1 MGKILKRILSLVLTL
16 VLVFQLLPLNAF
28 AAEVLTDTAAEETNW
43 EMPEQEEPDVVG
55 EVEELRDHTSKQFR
69 LSDGSFAAV
78 NYGIPVHYRD
88 GNNNWVDVDNTLTY
102 SSSAGQYLSVNGDEQ
117 RGFADILTN
126 GQPVLVSQ
134 YEDYG
139 VEISLLPLAYETSAE
154 DTAVESEPT
163 PEATEVPEPEVT
175 EPVPETTVPEETV
188 PETTVPDESVPEVAI
203 PEETEPE
210 TTEPA
215 DTIPEATE
223 PEETVPE
230 VTAPEETEPQVT
242 EPVETEPTNPAETIP
257 EATEPDETVPEG
269 TIPEETDPQ
278 VTEPVETEPTTP
290 TETTP
295 EATEP
300 EGTIPEETA
309 PQVTEPVGT
318 EPETTEPTDTIPEAT
333 EPEEMVPE
341 VTVPEEPVISETTPP
356 AEQEEPETGTVIP
369 SSVSAIVLNPGE
381 TSTYSTREDMPL
393 SEQFLPE
400 KMGSHVIYESVFPGV
415 DLIYENYGY
424 DIKETILVN
433 ELQESYAYRF
443 LLAAEGL
450 TASLNERGSIT
461 LTDSEGE
468 VIYEI
473 PVPYMFDAAGET
485 SYAVEYSLEEMEGDY
500 ILTVT
505 ADVEWIEDE
514 SRSFPVSIDP
524 TISLKCEYVN
534 NGTLYTTHVVQGD
547 PNLAHDGT
555 DVQYIGYGM
564 GWNSN
569 QSTTIKEC
577 QIYTHVA
584 RLPDV
589 PEGCEMVEAT
599 LQYYMYGDDSAY
611 SHIGCPT
618 LEIAA
623 YPVTEDNSNGKY
635 KTWIDGLTWN
645 TRPEFNT
652 SNLIDF
658 AVASEST
665 EGSYIQWDVTEQVE
679 EWYADSTITNRTL
692 ALVGYESPN
701 YNGSHCAIAVLDSY
715 GTSRPPALVVKYRSA
730 IGLESYYTYQNQN
743 IGAAGTAYVSD
754 YTGKLVILKNLVSHA
769 STIMPFSLNMVH
781 NSYYKSAQ
789 FKEVSGTGMVFGN
802 GWKLDAVQTLTDCTG
817 DLSNYKLY
825 IDGDGTYHYFLK
837 DGSVWKDED
846 GLDLTISSVTIKDSS
861 GTSRGSGYQIASGQG
876 DKLCFYKGLL
886 VQQIDANGNKIFY
899 IYNDTNA
906 GTSGTAWLPTGSGDK
921 LVKVIQWNKGSS
933 TDILLATIAY
943 DSNGRLD
950 SVTDRMGNTTV
961 FTYSGQVCTW
971 AINEDKDE
979 TVQYKY
985 SSGRLLE
992 AIDKTSRYK
1001 IVYEY
1006 NNNRISSFTES
1017 ASSDGT
1023 TWTARTKITVEGSRD
1038 KTTYRSPGPDGV
1050 ISNNDD
1056 LLTTYLFDDEGRTIN
1071 SNTTNVDK
1079 TIVYGASTGAY
1090 ATTST
1095 TTPALNNH
1103 LMNSASIG
1111 TVAVNL
1117 LTDSGFEKSSGWELK
1132 VADNSGT
1139 GTSPVRSADS
1149 HRTGSKALKFS
1160 RASSDTGIL
1169 RAAQRVEGLA
1179 SGQTYTFSVYVNTTG
1194 VTSFGSDGGIYL
1206 SISSG
1211 GSGTSDM
1218 LNYQT
1223 VSTVDSGWTRLS
1235 LTFKTTSN
1243 YAVVNVYGKNF
1254 VGTAYIDDVQLE
1266 KDDAP
1271 SNVNLVTNSEM
1282 NGSGSTVT
1290 GWTAGTNNVTINTNE
1305 GIGITKAA
1313 AIASTPLV
1321 QGYLYQDIPLN
1332 LPYTQTYVLSG
1343 WANADALPS
1352 NQPEHPDVKR
1362 FALRAEI
1369 YYANGTKEDVYLPF
1383 SAEIDGEWQFAS
1395 SIIVPKEDS
1404 DVTKIRLY
1412 CVYHYNVGTAL
1423 FDNISLVREPAQT
1436 MKYDDNGYLVSVA
1449 TDGISEDVNTYSGGN
1464 LIKTVTSG
1472 SGTFTYDYD
1481 DNHNLIEATNGVI
1494 TQTNTYNTMGN
1505 ATETELSGTGTSET
1519 ITTTASYTTDG
1530 NHMDEYTDMLGST
1543 YYTAYTGNLN
1553 KMYGLPSSTWD
1564 HQNVQTVFSYHND
1577 GRTNLQY
1584 LRDKESKV
1592 EYIRLTNAYDGTK
1605 RLTGITRTSGN
1616 ETNTSSS
1623 RTQTYT
1629 FGYDVFDQVT
1639 TIGVGNRTLT
1649 TNTYD
1654 SAGNLTR
1661 QAFGNGDYVNYTYDE
1676 LGRVKKT
1683 TTEANKTVEYAYN
1696 SDGQLASTTSGTL
1709 RYDYLY
1715 DSLGR
1720 LIRSSTHNG
1729 STLKLETRQQYDD
1742 SNRLSK
1748 QNINL
1753 VDSQYE
1759 VRYTYN
1765 NKGLLTRTS
1774 YSSLPDLTYTYDGL
1788 QRQSTSE
1795 NTVRTRTDTYQ
1806 SGTNL
1811 VTKVSYTAGTGGTSF
1826 QPFELQYTYDD
1837 YGNIETVTAGSVFYN
1852 QEYTYDA
1859 QGQLLT
1865 AKINGVDYLY
1875 TYDTAGNLLTAT
1887 NQTGTHSYVYG
1898 DTNGWVDLLTSFD
1911 NHTISYDGNGNP
1923 TSYYNGTSWTFG
1935 WQNGRELTSA
1945 SKSGTSISY
1954 TYDGDG
1960 IRTSKTVG
1968 GVTYNYIYA
1977 SGKLMRQ
1984 TWTESG
1990 TAHVMDFF
1998 YDEKGAPYAL
2008 KYDGTTYFY
2017 LLNLQGDVI
2026 GITSS
2031 TGSRYGVYRY
2041 DAYGNI
2047 ISQSSHSILA
2057 KNPLRYRGYVYDQE
2071 TGFYYLQSRY
2081 YDPAI
2086 GRFINADALTTT
2098 GQGFLGYNMFA
2109 YCGNN
2114 PTVREDSNG
2123 KAFDTVFDVI
2133 SIGMDIAELVA
2144 NPTNLVTWGALAADV
2159 ASLVLPG
2166 VSGGGKIVRF
2176 IASADKITDAAKYA
2190 DDVID
2195 SAKVISS
2202 STDLGKAMHMAY
2214 KPIQESSTGYINK
2227 ALSTV
2232 FEEVSSKMRPDAI
2245 DTAKN
2250 VIYEL
2255 KPYNKSSFKRAIS
2268 QTQRYLKEIG
2278 NPPNWTIVI
2287 DMYY

>member
-1 MGKILKRILSLVLTL
+1 MMSKILKRLLSLVLTL
-16 VLVFQLLPLNAF
+16 ALVFQLLPLNAF
-28 AAEVLTDTAAEETNW
+28 AAEVLTDTSTEETNW

-78 NYGIPVHYRD
+78 NYGIPVHYLD
-88 GNNNWVDVDNTLTY
+88 DNNNWVDVDNTLTY
-102 SSSAGQYLSVNGDEQ
+102 SNSAGQYLSVNGDEQ

-134 YEDYG
+134 YGEYN
-139 VEISLLPLAYETSAE
+139 VEMSLLPLTYETATDDS
-154 DTAVESEPT
+154 VVPEPI
-163 PEATEVPEPEVT
+163 PEATEEPEPEVT
-175 EPVPETTVPEETV
+175 EPVTEATAPEETV
-188 PETTVPDESVPEVAI
+188 PETTVPDESFPEVTI
-203 PEETEPE
+203 PEETEPQ

-215 DTIPEATE
+215 EPIPDATE
-223 PEETVPE
+223 PEETAPA
-230 VTAPEETEPQVT
+230 VTVPEETGPQVT
-242 EPVETEPTNPAETIP
+242 EPTETEPEITIPTEPVP
-257 EATEPDETVPEG
+257 EATEPAETVPEG
-269 TIPEETDPQ
+269 TIPEETEPQ
-278 VTEPVETEPTTP
+278 
-290 TETTP
+290 
-295 EATEP
+295 ATEP
-300 EGTIPEETA
+300 AE
-309 PQVTEPVGT
+309 T
-318 EPETTEPTDTIPEAT
+318 EPETTIPTETIPEPT
-333 EPEEMVPE
+333 EPEETVPE
-341 VTVPEEPVISETTPP
+341 VTIPEEPVIPETTPP
-356 AEQEEPETGTVIP
+356 AEPEEPETGNVIP

-400 KMGSHVIYESVFPGV
+400 KMGSHVIYESVFPGI
-415 DLIYENYGY
+415 DLMYENYGY

-505 ADVEWIEDE
+505 ADAEWIEDE

-679 EWYADSTITNRTL
+679 EWYANSSITNRTL

-701 YNGSHCAIAVLDSY
+701 YSASHCAIAVLDSY

-886 VQQIDANGNKIFY
+886 VQQIDSNGNKIFY

-906 GTSGTAWLPTGSGDK
+906 GTSGAEWLPNGSGDK
-921 LVKVIQWNKGSS
+921 LVKVIQRNKGSS
-933 TDILLATIAY
+933 TDIVLATIAY
-943 DSNGRLD
+943 DSDGRLD
-950 SVTDRMGNTTV
+950 TVTDRMENTTK

-1023 TWTARTKITVEGSRD
+1023 NWTARTKITVDGSRD
-1038 KTTYRSPGPDGV
+1038 KTTYRSPGPDGI
-1050 ISNNDD
+1050 ISSSDTNSDD

-1160 RASSDTGIL
+1160 RTSSDTGVL
-1169 RAAQRVEGLA
+1169 RAAQSVTGLT
-1179 SGQTYTFSVYVNTTG
+1179 SGQTYTFSAYVNTSG
-1194 VTSFGSDGGIYL
+1194 ITSFGSDGGIYL
-1206 SISSG
+1206 KVTSG
-1211 GSGTSDM
+1211 GSGTGDT
-1218 LNYQT
+1218 LDYTT
-1223 VSTVDSGWTRLS
+1223 VSTVDGGWTRLS
-1235 LTFKTTSN
+1235 LTFKATAST
-1243 YAVVNVYGKNF
+1243 AVVNVYGKNF
-1254 VGTAYIDDVQLE
+1254 VGTAYIDDMQLE

-1352 NQPEHPDVKR
+1352 NQPMHPDVKR
-1362 FALRAEI
+1362 FALRAEL
-1369 YYANGTKEDVYLPF
+1369 YYANGTKQDVYLPF

-1395 SIIVPKEDS
+1395 SVIVPKEDS

-1449 TDGISEDVNTYSGGN
+1449 TDGISEDVNTYDGGN
-1464 LIKTVTSG
+1464 LIQTVTQG
-1472 SGTFTYDYD
+1472 SGTFDYTYE
-1481 DNHNLIEATNGVI
+1481 NHNLKTATNGVI

-1530 NHMDEYTDMLGST
+1530 NHMSTYTDMLNMVYS
-1543 YYTAYTGNLN
+1543 TAYTNPLN
-1553 KMYGLPSSTWD
+1553 QMYGLPSSTWD
-1564 HQNVQTVFSYHND
+1564 QNNVQTVFSYHND

-1649 TNTYD
+1649 TNTYN
-1654 SAGNLTR
+1654 STGNLTR
-1661 QAFGNGDYVNYTYDE
+1661 QAFGNGDYVDYEYDE
-1676 LGRVKKT
+1676 LGRVRKT
-1683 TTEANKTVEYAYN
+1683 TTETGKTVDYAYN
-1696 SDGQLASTTSGTL
+1696 SDGQLASTTSGNL

-1765 NKGLLTRTS
+1765 NKGLLTNTS
-1774 YSSLPDLTYTYDGL
+1774 YSSLPDLTYDYDGL
-1788 QRQSTSE
+1788 QRLTTSE

-1806 SGTNL
+1806 PNTNL
-1811 VTKVSYTAGTGGTSF
+1811 VNKISYTGGSSF
-1826 QPFELQYTYDD
+1826 TPFDLEYTYDD
-1837 YGNIETVTAGSVFYN
+1837 YGNITSVTAGSVFYN
-1852 QEYTYDA
+1852 QAYTYDA
-1859 QGQLLT
+1859 QGQLT
-1865 AKINGVDYLY
+1865 NATINNVAYAY
-1875 TYDTAGNLLTAT
+1875 TYDTAGNLLTAK
-1887 NQTGTHSYVYG
+1887 NKTGDHTYVYG

-1911 NHTISYDGNGNP
+1911 GETITYDNSGNP
-1923 TSYYNGTSWTFG
+1923 TSYYNGTSWTFA

-1960 IRTSKTVG
+1960 IRTSKTVDG
-1968 GVTYNYIYA
+1968 ITYNYIYA
-1977 SGKLMRQ
+1977 SGKLLRQ

-2008 KYDGTTYFY
+2008 KYDGNTCYY

-2026 GITSS
+2026 GITSAA
-2031 TGSRYGVYRY
+2031 GSRYGVYQY

-2047 ISQSSHSILA
+2047 IFQSSHSILA

-2086 GRFINADALTTT
+2086 GRFINADSLAST
-2098 GQGFLGYNMFA
+2098 GQSILGNNMFA
-2109 YCGNN
+2109 YCLNN
-2114 PTVREDSNG
+2114 PVNG
-2123 KAFDTVFDVI
+2123 CDPCGTCFHRWDFLNDCENCGGQTIKDKLIDYYDNGLTLNGSVGLYGSANLGVFNITGSIEIAADLKGNIQIIGSGSFDVTTAG
-2133 SIGMDIAELVA
+2133 SVSVIGGATASLYAMPDTSYYAGDTYYTGGSVA
-2144 NPTNLVTWGALAADV
+2144 VLNPTCPAVAVGVGGNVGKTSDGYWGIDGSLGIGTATAVGAEFHGGYSRTTALTKQFNIFEWIL
-2159 ASLVLPG
+2159 SL
-2166 VSGGGKIVRF
+2166 S
-2176 IASADKITDAAKYA
+2176 
-2190 DDVID
+2190 
-2195 SAKVISS
+2195 
-2202 STDLGKAMHMAY
+2202 
-2214 KPIQESSTGYINK
+2214 
-2227 ALSTV
+2227 
-2232 FEEVSSKMRPDAI
+2232 
-2245 DTAKN
+2245 
-2250 VIYEL
+2250 
-2255 KPYNKSSFKRAIS
+2255 
-2268 QTQRYLKEIG
+2268 
-2278 NPPNWTIVI
+2278 
-2287 DMYY
+2287 

>member
-16 VLVFQLLPLNAF
+16 ALVFQLLPLNAF
-28 AAEVLTDTAAEETNW
+28 AAEALTDTAAEETNW

-78 NYGIPVHYRD
+78 NYGIPVHYLD
-88 GNNNWVDVDNTLTY
+88 DNNNWVDVDNTLTY
-102 SSSAGQYLSVNGDEQ
+102 SNSAGQYLSVNGDEQ

-134 YEDYG
+134 YEEYN
-139 VEISLLPLAYETSAE
+139 VELSLLPLTYETASE
-154 DTAVESEPT
+154 DTSV
-163 PEATEVPEPEVT
+163 VPEYAPESEVT
-175 EPVPETTVPEETV
+175 EPFPEGTVPEETTPETTVPEESI
-188 PETTVPDESVPEVAI
+188 PEATI
-203 PEETEPE
+203 PEETEPQA
-210 TTEPA
+210 TEPA
-215 DTIPEATE
+215 ETE
-223 PEETVPE
+223 PET
-230 VTAPEETEPQVT
+230 
-242 EPVETEPTNPAETIP
+242 
-257 EATEPDETVPEG
+257 
-269 TIPEETDPQ
+269 
-278 VTEPVETEPTTP
+278 TTP

-300 EGTIPEETA
+300 EEAVPEVTAPEETGPQVTEPAETEPEITIPTEPVPEATEPAETVPEETIPEETEPLA
-309 PQVTEPVGT
+309 TEPIETETEPTIPTEPIPEPT
-318 EPETTEPTDTIPEAT
+318 EPEKTA
-333 EPEEMVPE
+333 PE
-341 VTVPEEPVISETTPP
+341 VTIPEEPVIPETTPP
-356 AEQEEPETGTVIP
+356 AEPEEPETGTVIP
-369 SSVSAIVLNPGE
+369 SSVSAIVLNPEE

-485 SYAVEYSLEEMEGDY
+485 SYAVEYSLEGMEGDY

-505 ADVEWIEDE
+505 ADAAWIEDE

-524 TISLKCEYVN
+524 TISLKCEHVYD
-534 NGTLYTTHVVQGD
+534 GTLYTTHVVQGD
-547 PNLAHDGT
+547 PDEPHNG
-555 DVQYIGYGM
+555 VPQQYIGYGT
-564 GWNSN
+564 GLNWSN
-569 QSTTIKEC
+569 NEMIREC
-577 QIYTHVA
+577 QIYAHVA
-584 RLPDV
+584 ELPGI

-599 LQYYMYGDDSAY
+599 LQYYMYGDGTAY
-611 SHIGCPT
+611 SHIDCPT

-623 YPVTEDNSNGKY
+623 YPVEQDTSNGDY
-635 KTWIDGLTWN
+635 QTWIEGLTWN

-658 AVASEST
+658 AVASDST
-665 EGSYIQWDVTEQVE
+665 QGNYIQWDVTEQVE

-701 YNGSHCAIAVLDSY
+701 YTANHCAVAVLNSF
-715 GTSRPPALVVKYRSA
+715 GTNRPPALVVKYRSA

-769 STIMPFSLNMVH
+769 STIMPFSLNLVY
-781 NSYYKSAQ
+781 NSYYRTSQ
-789 FKEVSGTGMVFGN
+789 FKEVSDTGMVFGH
-802 GWKLDAVQTLTDCTG
+802 GWKLDAVQSLTECIG
-817 DLSNYKLY
+817 DLEDYMLY
-825 IDGDGTYHYFLK
+825 IDGDGTYHYFLRS
-837 DGSVWKDED
+837 GNVWKDED

-886 VQQIDANGNKIFY
+886 VQQIDSNGNKIFY
-899 IYNDTNA
+899 VYNEGSNA
-906 GTSGTAWLPTGSGDK
+906 TGNGWLPSGSGDK
-921 LVKVIQWNKGSS
+921 LKKVIQRNNGTS
-933 TDILLATIAY
+933 TDIVLATLTY
-943 DSNGRLD
+943 DSSTGNLK
-950 SVTDRMGNTTV
+950 SVTDRMGNVTN
-961 FTYSGQVCTW
+961 FTYSSQMLTEIKNTNKG
-971 AINEDKDE
+971 E
-979 TVQYKY
+979 TAQYTY
-985 SSGRLLE
+985 SDAQSLLE
-992 AIDKTSRYK
+992 AIDKTGGYK
-1001 IVYEY
+1001 INYTYSNTRVK
-1006 NNNRISSFTES
+1006 SFTES
-1017 ASSDGT
+1017 ASSNGT
-1023 TWTARTKITVEGSRD
+1023 SWSARTKITVDGSRD
-1038 KTTYRSPGPDGV
+1038 KTTYRSPGPDGI
-1050 ISNNDD
+1050 ISSSNTNSDD

-1132 VADNSGT
+1132 VADNTGT
-1139 GTSPVRSADS
+1139 GTSPVRSTAG
-1149 HRTGSKALKFS
+1149 HRTGSKALKFF
-1160 RASSDTGIL
+1160 RTSSDTGVL
-1169 RAAQRVEGLA
+1169 RAAQSVTGLT
-1179 SGQTYTFSVYVNTTG
+1179 SGQTYTFSAYVNTSG
-1194 VTSFGSDGGIYL
+1194 ITSFGSDGGIYL
-1206 SISSG
+1206 KVTSG
-1211 GSGTSDM
+1211 GSGTGDT
-1218 LNYQT
+1218 LDYTT
-1223 VSTVDSGWTRLS
+1223 VSTVDGGWTRLS
-1235 LTFKTTSN
+1235 LTFKATASS
-1243 YAVVNVYGKNF
+1243 AVVNVYGKNF
-1254 VGTAYIDDVQLE
+1254 VGTAYIDDMQLE

-1282 NGSGSTVT
+1282 NGSGSTVNS
-1290 GWTAGTNNVTINTNE
+1290 WTSGTNNVTINTNK

-1352 NQPEHPDVKR
+1352 NQPKHPDVKR

-1369 YYANGTKEDVYLPF
+1369 YYANGTEEDVYLPF
-1383 SAEIDGEWQFAS
+1383 SAEIDDEWQFAS
-1395 SIIVPKEDS
+1395 SVIVPSKKY

-1449 TDGISEDVNTYSGGN
+1449 TDGISEDVNSYEGGN
-1464 LIKTVTSG
+1464 LIQTVTQG
-1472 SGTFTYDYD
+1472 RGTFDYTYE
-1481 DNHNLIEATNGVI
+1481 NHNLKTATNGVI

-1505 ATETELSGTGTSET
+1505 ATETVLSGTGEEDET
-1519 ITTTASYTTDG
+1519 ITTSASYTTDG

-1584 LRDKESKV
+1584 LRSKTNSE
-1592 EYIRLTNAYDGTK
+1592 EYVRLANAYDGTK

-1629 FGYDVFDQVT
+1629 LGYDVFDQVT
-1639 TIGVGNRTLT
+1639 TIKVGTRTLT
-1649 TNTYD
+1649 TNTYN
-1654 SAGNLTR
+1654 SAGNLTK
-1661 QAFGNGDYVNYTYDE
+1661 QAFNNGDYVDYEYDE
-1676 LGRVKKT
+1676 LGRVRKT
-1683 TTEANKTVEYAYN
+1683 TTETGKTVDYAYN
-1696 SDGQLASTTSGTL
+1696 SDGQLASTTSGNL

-1765 NKGLLTRTS
+1765 NKGLLTNTS
-1774 YSSLPDLTYTYDGL
+1774 YSSLPDLTYDYDGL
-1788 QRQSTSE
+1788 QRLTTSE

-1806 SGTNL
+1806 PNTNL
-1811 VTKVSYTAGTGGTSF
+1811 VNKISYTGGSSF
-1826 QPFELQYTYDD
+1826 TPFDLEYTYDD
-1837 YGNIETVTAGSVFYN
+1837 YGNITSVTAGSVFYN
-1852 QEYTYDA
+1852 QAYTYDA
-1859 QGQLLT
+1859 QGQLT
-1865 AKINGVDYLY
+1865 NATINNVAYAY
-1875 TYDTAGNLLTAT
+1875 TYDTAGNLLTAK
-1887 NQTGTHSYVYG
+1887 NKTGDHTYVYG

-1911 NHTISYDGNGNP
+1911 NHTISYDNNGNP

-1960 IRTSKTVG
+1960 IRTSKTVDG
-1968 GVTYNYIYA
+1968 ITYNYIYA
-1977 SGKLMRQ
+1977 SGKLLRQ

-2008 KYDGTTYFY
+2008 KYDGNTCYY

-2026 GITSS
+2026 GITSAA
-2031 TGSRYGVYRY
+2031 GSRYGVYQY

-2047 ISQSSHSILA
+2047 IFQSSHSILA
-2057 KNPLRYRGYVYDQE
+2057 KNPLRYRGYVFDQE

-2086 GRFINADALTTT
+2086 GRFINADSLAST

-2114 PTVREDSNG
+2114 PVMGCDPTGLINWGGVAVGLGLALLTV
-2123 KAFDTVFDVI
+2123 AAVAATVATAGAASPLLATAVTTIGTVASAALGEAAVVTTVGAYNEAPVVYDVTVVGGHDRAGASLVYDYGENTSDFYLHTGTQSKSEI
-2133 SIGMDIAELVA
+2133 GATVGSGFVYNYNKPGDYAGEFLDVSWSGSYKGASIGADYCTS
-2144 NPTNLVTWGALAADV
+2144 PTNLSNGYKDSHAFLLT
-2159 ASLVLPG
+2159 
-2166 VSGGGKIVRF
+2166 SGF
-2176 IASADKITDAAKYA
+2176 S
-2190 DDVID
+2190 
-2195 SAKVISS
+2195 
-2202 STDLGKAMHMAY
+2202 
-2214 KPIQESSTGYINK
+2214 
-2227 ALSTV
+2227 
-2232 FEEVSSKMRPDAI
+2232 VSSF
-2245 DTAKN
+2245 
-2250 VIYEL
+2250 
-2255 KPYNKSSFKRAIS
+2255 SSNTPTFS
-2268 QTQRYLKEIG
+2268 Y
-2278 NPPNWTIVI
+2278 
-2287 DMYY
+2287 DYYWMMS